1 MRALV
6 LSLALLA
13 AAGAPPTVA
22 AQTAPPAAAAVKSAD
37 VAALEALNSEWLTAY
52 KTRDGAALDRVLA
65 DDFEGVYQG
74 GRIMK
79 KADII
84 ALATNPARSFDTV
97 TWEDVRIV
105 VIGDVAVL
113 RARVRMTGK
122 TAEGPFASINDFA
135 DVYVRRAGAW
145 RAVSAHVV
153 RVTE

>member
-1 MRALV
+1 MKALL
-6 LSLALLA
+6 LSLALMA
-13 AAGAPPTVA
+13 AAPLSAN
-22 AQTAPPAAAAVKSAD
+22 AQATTSEAAAPSSD

-52 KTRDGAALDRVLA
+52 KTRDAAALDRVLA
-65 DDFEGVYQG
+65 DDFQGVYPG

-79 KADII
+79 KADVLG
-84 ALATNPARSFDTV
+84 LATNPARSFDTV

-113 RARVRMTGK
+113 RARARMSGK
-122 TAEGPFASINDFA
+122 SAEGPFSSINDFA

-145 RAVSAHVV
+145 RAISAHVV